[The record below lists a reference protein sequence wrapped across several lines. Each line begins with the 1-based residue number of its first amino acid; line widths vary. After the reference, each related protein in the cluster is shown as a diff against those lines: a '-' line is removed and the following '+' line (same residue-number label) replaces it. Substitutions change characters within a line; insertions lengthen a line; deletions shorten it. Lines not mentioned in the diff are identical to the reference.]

1 MRSGGS
7 TCAPAV
13 PGAYVPY
20 AVVNLRYRAP
30 AVPGAYVPYVVVNLR
45 YVWWHMAG
53 VVRANSGAA

>member
-30 AVPGAYVPYVVVNLR
+30 VEPGTYIVVNLR

-53 VVRANSGAA
+53 VVRANSGAV